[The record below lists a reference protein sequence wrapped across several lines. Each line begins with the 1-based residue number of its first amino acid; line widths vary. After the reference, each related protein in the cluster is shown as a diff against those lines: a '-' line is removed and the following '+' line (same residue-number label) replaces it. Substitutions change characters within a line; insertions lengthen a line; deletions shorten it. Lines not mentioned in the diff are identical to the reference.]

1 LLDRLQNGNQ
11 RGKGGTADQYNTWKD
26 GIKDSMQRRN
36 LKDEE
41 YFDREL
47 WRKKIMSLG

>member
-1 LLDRLQNGNQ
+1 
-11 RGKGGTADQYNTWKD
+11 
-26 GIKDSMQRRN
+26 MQSRN

-47 WRKKIMSLG
+47 LRGKKSLVSGKLCIHGQISLIMAIKTELS